1 MDTSEPSKRTRVR
14 AYAPEFKAQVLAECS
29 QPGAS
34 IAKVALANGLN
45 ANMIHTWRREARGPV
60 TPAVA
65 GAGEFVPL
73 QLASSPVAAA
83 VPPIRIELR
92 QGTTSIGIAWPV
104 EAADACATWLRAL
117 LK

>member
-1 MDTSEPSKRTRVR
+1 MDMSEPTKRTRVR
-14 AYAPEFKAQVLAECS
+14 AYAPEFKARVLAECS

-60 TPAVA
+60 APAVA
-65 GAGEFVPL
+65 GGGEFVPL

-92 QGTTSIGIAWPV
+92 QGATTVAIAWPV
-104 EAADACATWLRAL
+104 EAVDSCATWLRAL